1 MIYCAFT
8 HICFFC
14 YSWLFYWLV
23 CFYFL
28 SVIYFFLFCYCRGF
42 LFVYLLLFSIL
53 SKLFGCLLNYFLFY
67 FFYFLHSFVLFIQF
81 YFIFYFLIYWFWYWY
96 WFFQLFIYFYFLLLS
111 NYYFLLRVVTKLS
124 SFVCVHVISLS
135 ILAVNRLRI
144 PIVEEGRMLAFSH
157 KGKRWEGEWFLWL
170 LNFNLV
176 YVKFD
181 QLKDLRICLEG
192 RIFKLCTAVL
202 PKYIIILF
210 KYKKHILLSTFR
222 YVVFIK
228 IFLYQN
234 KRIYIYKTIKRD
246 NLINWNCRASVSK
259 KSVQTNSN

>member
-1 MIYCAFT
+1 MLFI
-8 HICFFC
+8 FFC
-14 YSWLFYWLV
+14 FV
-23 CFYFL
+23 T
-28 SVIYFFLFCYCRGF
+28 VVVFFLFICC
-42 LFVYLLLFSIL
+42 
-53 SKLFGCLLNYFLFY
+53 CFLFY
-67 FFYFLHSFVLFIQF
+67 LNYLVVYWTIFYLFIFFYFLHSFVLFIQF